1 MALARLRLLASLSVL
16 LSACAT
22 TSVTESGRVAPG
34 MAPGVKGAIAWL
46 RHDNYLIRES
56 VWNEG
61 RVVAGPRAG
70 PPSAGFD
77 RTADG
82 RWKGGWE
89 HNETLVLEI
98 QEGRITGPAVNVTFT
113 RVEGGFR
120 LAGLWFKRNVD
131 LVVDAKGARDHQTR
145 YVREASGAYASTDL
159 PNLYIF
165 LAGDAAR
172 LDDPPWPEIALA
184 ALSAGWGVH

>member
-1 MALARLRLLASLSVL
+1 M
-16 LSACAT
+16 
-22 TSVTESGRVAPG
+22 
-34 MAPGVKGAIAWL
+34 
-46 RHDNYLIRES
+46 
-56 VWNEG
+56 
-61 RVVAGPRAG
+61 
-70 PPSAGFD
+70 
-77 RTADG
+77 
-82 RWKGGWE
+82 
-89 HNETLVLEI
+89 LEI

-165 LAGDAAR
+165 LVGDAAR
-172 LDDPPWPEIALA
+172 LEDPPWPELALA
-184 ALSAGWGVH
+184 ALSAGWGVR